1 MKKIFFLIFFI
12 FSTTLFAE
20 ENKTN
25 FTIESFK
32 KAQQK
37 GKIVVVHSWNKF
49 CKTCS
54 KQKPVLKE
62 AEKDFNNVLFLNFE
76 QTKEK
81 DIADFLN
88 ISYWTTIVIFKD
100 NKEIIRTIGL
110 SEKDEIYSLIK
121 ENI

>member
-1 MKKIFFLIFFI
+1 MKKIFFSILFL

-37 GKIVVVHSWNKF
+37 GKIIVVHSWNRF
-49 CKTCS
+49 CTTCS
-54 KQKPVLKE
+54 KQIPFLKE
-62 AEKDFNNVLFLNFE
+62 AEKDFGNVLFLNYE

-81 DIADFLN
+81 DIAEFLN
-88 ISYWTTIVIFKD
+88 INYWTTIAIFKG
-100 NKEIIRTIGL
+100 NKEIVRTIGL